1 MTMTITERISL
12 CRFLEKIEEQE
23 AYCAALAGGEE
34 MISFLCFMLM
44 LAVFGKLA
52 AVACRAAWGITK
64 IAVCFVF
71 VPLFLMIL
79 LVAGLVYI
87 VFPILIIVG
96 IIGFVSSR
104 V

>member
-1 MTMTITERISL
+1 
-12 CRFLEKIEEQE
+12 
-23 AYCAALAGGEE
+23 

-52 AVACRAAWGITK
+52 VVACRAAWGITK
-64 IAVCFVF
+64 IVVCFIF

-87 VFPILIIVG
+87 AFPILLIVG
-96 IIGFVSSR
+96 IVSLVSSR

>member
-1 MTMTITERISL
+1 
-12 CRFLEKIEEQE
+12 
-23 AYCAALAGGEE
+23 
-34 MISFLCFMLM
+34 
-44 LAVFGKLA
+44 
-52 AVACRAAWGITK
+52 
-64 IAVCFVF
+64 
-71 VPLFLMIL
+71 MIL

>member
-1 MTMTITERISL
+1 
-12 CRFLEKIEEQE
+12 
-23 AYCAALAGGEE
+23 

-44 LAVFGKLA
+44 LAIFGKLA
-52 AVACRAAWGITK
+52 VVACRAAWGITK
-64 IAVCFVF
+64 IVVCFVF